1 MRYDFT
7 VTIAA
12 SNNYNFMM
20 TLLSINDAVINPI
33 FFIVL
38 HIYRLPLKEMNRF
51 ELRMKIHYN

>member
-7 VTIAA
+7 VTTAA

-33 FFIVL
+33 FFYSVAYLQIAFKRNESFWIENENSL
-38 HIYRLPLKEMNRF
+38 
-51 ELRMKIHYN
+51 